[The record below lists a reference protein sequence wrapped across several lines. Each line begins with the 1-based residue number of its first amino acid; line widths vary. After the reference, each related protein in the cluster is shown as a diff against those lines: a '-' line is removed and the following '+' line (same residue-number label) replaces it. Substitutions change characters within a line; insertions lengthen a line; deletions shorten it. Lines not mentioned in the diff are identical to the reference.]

1 MHHFAPHDWLVVD
14 DAFNPDLNRFHE
26 TIFYLGNGY
35 MGVRGTPEEGFPAE
49 KSSRYTFLAP
59 IYDVV
64 PAGGWRV
71 PVREC
76 SVMVKVPDF
85 FPIGLTLGGV
95 KFDPLAGK
103 VSDYSR
109 TLNMKEG
116 TVVRKLTWEDRRGR
130 RTEFEI
136 TRFVSMAD
144 RHVAAF
150 RFSFRPLNYT
160 ATAVVEPSI
169 DGYDTGRQ
177 RETSRGGIGKDG
189 AFLCVETLK
198 TGYKTAMAM
207 RARLLA
213 DGSPVETP
221 RWGVSETCHRHVS
234 TIAGKLVK
242 ADKLVSRRFQ
252 FTAKKGTLYTIE
264 KYAGVCTS
272 RDTDAP
278 SDRDP
283 RPRAIAKA
291 TEALKTGFDL
301 LLDRHRAAWARIWA
315 DNDVAV
321 EGDSAA
327 QQGIRLCIFN
337 MHQNYAGD
345 DPRVNMA
352 AKGLSGPGY
361 GGLYWWDTEMYML
374 PFFIYTDPAK
384 ARKLA
389 MYRWCTIDGARRKA
403 AWMGYK
409 GAMYPWVTIDGEER
423 SGDWEYGMF
432 EQHVTSAMAY
442 AVHHYIGATQDF
454 DYLWNYG
461 AEVVIETARFWASR
475 TTYNARRR
483 AYVINAV
490 TGPDEYAVNVN
501 NNCYT
506 NAMAKFNIDYALKVV
521 PLMRNSQPA
530 RWRELAKK
538 IGFRKTELAYWRDIS
553 RRMLIPFDEELGI
566 HPQDDAFLDRDPVD
580 VSRIPESERPIN
592 SKWPWERVLRTQA
605 IKQAD
610 VVLLMFLLSDRFT
623 ADEKRRNYEFYEPK
637 TMHDSSLSPCMHAI
651 MAAELGLDADAFK
664 YYLRS
669 ARLDL
674 DDVNRNASEGFHI
687 ANMAGSWMS
696 IVNGFGG
703 MRLRRGGLATVFGRT
718 SHSSESSA
726 RHSEGR
732 AGRQSCKLHFNPRL
746 PRQWKRLAFKIKF
759 RGRTIAIEM
768 RRRQTI
774 FRLEGNQLGVVV
786 AGQNVLLRP
795 GREVVV

>member
-1 MHHFAPHDWLVVD
+1 MAQVIRPLTLGVPIMQHFAPHDWLVVD

-35 MGVRGTPEEGFPAE
+35 MGVRGVPEEGFPAAIRAE
-49 KSSRYTFLAP
+49 KSSPYTFVAP
-59 IYDVV
+59 IYDIV
-64 PAGGWRV
+64 PSGGWRV

-85 FPIGLTLGGV
+85 FPINLTLGGV
-95 KFDPLAGK
+95 KFDTLAGK
-103 VSDYSR
+103 VADYSR

-130 RTEFEI
+130 RTEFES

-150 RFSFRPLNYT
+150 RFSFRPLNWT
-160 ATAVVEPSI
+160 GAAVVEPSI
-169 DGYDTGRQ
+169 DGCDTGRQ
-177 RETSRGGIGKDG
+177 RQIGIGGIGKDG

-198 TGYKTAMAM
+198 TGHKTAMAM
-207 RARLLA
+207 RTRLVESMCEKPGRGRSSKSSRELPALRYAR
-213 DGSPVETP
+213 GRQRRPQRSQKT
-221 RWGVSETCHRHVS
+221 STCPY
-234 TIAGKLVK
+234 
-242 ADKLVSRRFQ
+242 VSRQFR
-252 FTAKKGTLYTIE
+252 FTAKKGTLCTIE

-278 SDRDP
+278 PSRDP
-283 RPRAIAKA
+283 KPRAIAKA
-291 TEALKTGFDL
+291 TEAIKTGFDL
-301 LLDRHRAAWARIWA
+301 LLDRHRIAWARIWA
-315 DNDVAV
+315 DSDVV
-321 EGDSAA
+321 IEGDSAA

-345 DPRVNMA
+345 DPLVNMA

-389 MYRWCTIDGARRKA
+389 MYRWCTIAGARRKA

-442 AVHHYIGATQDF
+442 AAHHYVEATQDF
-454 DYLWNYG
+454 DYLWNCG

-475 TTYNARRR
+475 VCFNQRRGR
-483 AYVINAV
+483 YLINGV

-506 NAMAKFNIDYALKVV
+506 NAMAKFNVDYALKVV

-530 RWRELAKK
+530 KWRELAKK
-538 IGFRKTELAYWRDIS
+538 IGFRKTELAHWRDIS
-553 RRMLIPFDEELGI
+553 RRMLIPFDPELGI
-566 HPQDDAFLDRDPVD
+566 HLQDDAFLDRDPVD
-580 VSRIPESERPIN
+580 VSRIPDSERPIN

-610 VVLLMFLLSDRFT
+610 VLLLMFLLGDSFT
-623 ADEKRRNYEFYEPK
+623 DDEKRRNYEFYEPK
-637 TMHDSSLSPCMHAI
+637 TTHDSSLSPCIHAI

-674 DDVNRNASEGFHI
+674 DDVNRNASEGFHV

-696 IVNGFGG
+696 IVNGFAG
-703 MRLRRGGLATVFGRT
+703 MRLAGG
-718 SHSSESSA
+718 
-726 RHSEGR
+726 
-732 AGRQSCKLHFNPRL
+732 KLHFNPRL
-746 PRQWKRLAFKIKF
+746 PRQWKRLAFRIKF

-768 RRRQTI
+768 RRRQTA
-774 FRLEGNQLGVVV
+774 FRLETGNQLGIVV
-786 AGQNVLLRP
+786 AGENVLLRP
-795 GREVVV
+795 GRETVV